1 MGEKFHLTKKGL
13 TELKEEL
20 EKLKKV
26 RALKIK
32 GEAPDI
38 LHSEEVNPEY
48 LVFQED
54 LDFIEGRIAELENII
69 KNAVLIKPPAKE
81 ERDKVLLGAT
91 VVVEVDGREDE
102 FKIVGSLEANPSLGK
117 ISDQSPVGKAL
128 INRRLNETVIISSPV
143 QMTYKIKK
151 IRYDL

>member
-32 GEAPDI
+32 GEVPDI

-81 ERDKVLLGAT
+81 ERDKVFLGAT

-143 QMTYKIKK
+143 QVTYKIKK